1 MTYSFAVKDLNG
13 NWIYSP
19 KETKQKN
26 YYVEQEELFSGLRE
40 GLKLM
45 KKGEKITF
53 IFPSQLAYGYYGDTH
68 RIGADTPLIYQVTVR
83 NIQRK

>member
-1 MTYSFAVKDLNG
+1 MTYTYGVKDLNG

-19 KETKQKN
+19 KKTQEKN
-26 YYVEQEELFSGLRE
+26 YYVEQEELFIGLRE

-53 IFPSQLAYGYYGDTH
+53 IFPSKLAYGYYGDGD
-68 RIGADTPLIYQVTVR
+68 RIGTDKPLIYQVTIHNIFR
-83 NIQRK
+83 N